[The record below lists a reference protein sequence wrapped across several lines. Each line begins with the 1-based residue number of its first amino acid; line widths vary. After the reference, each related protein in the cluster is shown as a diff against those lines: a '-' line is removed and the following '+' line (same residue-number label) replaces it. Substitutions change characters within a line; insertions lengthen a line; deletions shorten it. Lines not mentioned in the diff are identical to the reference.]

1 MFRKKEIP
9 VYLFTGLLESG
20 KTSFIRETLREGE
33 FNDGAKTLYLM
44 CEEGVEECDE
54 VLLAQ
59 NKVTVVA
66 VEEPEDMTETFLKEC
81 EAKYRPD
88 RIMIENNGMWNP
100 EDLLESFPEMWILV
114 QVIATIDAT
123 TFPVYSNNPGMK
135 SLLMNQV
142 KMADLVVFN
151 RCDADVDRGSFRRSI
166 KALNRK
172 AQIMYE
178 SVDGEMDDQFEEE
191 LPFDVEADRIDL
203 EDDDFGLWYLDAMD
217 NPERYKNKT
226 VCFTGQVYRGK
237 AFAND
242 QMVPG
247 RFAMTCCAD
256 DIAFIGFLCHA
267 KGADQWKQKDWV
279 KVTAKVSVEYC
290 KDYKGKGPVLYATEV
305 VPAEEPEEK
314 LVYFT

>member
-1 MFRKKEIP
+1 MFRKKDIP

-20 KTSFIRETLREGE
+20 KSSFIRETLLEGE
-33 FNDGAKTLYLM
+33 FEDGARTLYVM
-44 CEEGVEECDE
+44 CEEGIVECEQT
-54 VLLAQ
+54 LLDK
-59 NKVTVVA
+59 NKVTVVT
-66 VEEPEDMTETFLKEC
+66 VEDQEDLTEEFLQEC
-81 EAKYRPD
+81 VDKYRPE
-88 RIMIENNGMWNP
+88 RVLFENNGMWNP
-100 EDLLESFPEMWILV
+100 EEVLETFPRQWMLV
-114 QVIATIDAT
+114 QVIATVDAT
-123 TFPVYSNNPGMK
+123 TFPVYLNNMK
-135 SLLMNQV
+135 ALLMNQV
-142 KMADLVVFN
+142 KLADLVVFN
-151 RCDADVDRGSFRRSI
+151 RCDADTDRGSFRRSI

-178 SVDGEMDDQFEEE
+178 TVDGALDDQFEEE
-191 LPFDVEADRIDL
+191 LPFDVEADFLDL

-217 NPERYKNKT
+217 NPEKYKGKT
-226 VCFTGQVYRGK
+226 VKFTGQVYRGK

-242 QMVPG
+242 LMVPG

-305 VPAEEPEEK
+305 VATEKPEEQ
-314 LVYFT
+314 LVYFS